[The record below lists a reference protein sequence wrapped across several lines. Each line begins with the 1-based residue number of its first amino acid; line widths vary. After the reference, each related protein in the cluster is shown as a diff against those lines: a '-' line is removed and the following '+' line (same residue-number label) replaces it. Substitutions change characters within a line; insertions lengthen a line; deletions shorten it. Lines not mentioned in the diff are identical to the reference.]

1 MDPEI
6 IDLQDSNGELSFT
19 LKNVDVS
26 IANSLRRVIL
36 SEIKSIGFVTL
47 PYDKNQA
54 TFLKNT
60 TRLNNEILKQRISCL
75 PTHIKEVD
83 DFPSDQYI
91 IEVNEKNE
99 DSIIKY
105 VTTEHIKI
113 KNVLNDSYLDR
124 SEVEKIFPKNE
135 ETGYYIDIVRL
146 RPQISDTI
154 KGEQLHFT
162 CKFSK
167 VNPRDD
173 GCTYNVVSSC
183 TYQNTKD
190 EVKAK
195 SIWDKLELKLKKD
208 NETSENITLQKNNF
222 MAIEACRQ
230 YIKDSYD
237 FIIESVGV
245 YKNKPILIMG
255 IEQLINKF
263 KIFNELIEKDELVI
277 QTAQVNIENGYDII
291 LENEDYTLGKPI
303 EYMLYTKYFQKE
315 KTLNFC
321 GFRKNHPHDKY
332 SVIRLGFFESKGNV
346 DIYNMLRDVCIDLIE
361 IYTKIKGYIV

>member
-6 IDLQDSNGELSFT
+6 IDLKDSNGELIFT

-26 IANSLRRVIL
+26 IANSLRRIIL
-36 SEIKSIGFVTL
+36 SEIESIGFVTL

-75 PTHIKEVD
+75 PTHIKDVD
-83 DFPSDQYI
+83 EFPTDQYI
-91 IEVNEKNE
+91 IEINEKNE

-105 VTTEHIKI
+105 VTTEHMKI
-113 KNVLNDSYLDR
+113 KNVLNNSYLDK

-154 KGEQLHFT
+154 KGEQIHFT

-167 VNPRDD
+167 VNPKQD

-183 TYQNTKD
+183 TYENTKD
-190 EVKAK
+190 EPKAK
-195 SIWDKLELKLKKD
+195 TIWEKIETKLKKE
-208 NETSENITLQKNNF
+208 NETTENISLQKSNF
-222 MAIEACRQ
+222 MAIDACRN
-230 YIKDSYD
+230 YIDDSFD
-237 FIIESVGV
+237 FTIESVGV
-245 YKNKPILIMG
+245 YKNKSILVMG
-255 IEQLINKF
+255 IERLINKF
-263 KIFNELIEKDELVI
+263 KTFNEIIEKDELVI
-277 QTAQVNIENGYDII
+277 QTAQVNIENCYDVI
-291 LENEDYTLGKPI
+291 LENEDYTIGKPI
-303 EYMLYTKYFQKE
+303 EYMLYTKYFKKE

-332 SVIRLGFFESKGNV
+332 SVIRLGLFESKETV
-346 DIYNMLRDVCIDLIE
+346 EIYNILRDVSIDLIE
-361 IYTKIKGYIV
+361 LYTKMKGYVV